1 MQKLVRG
8 IHEFQVNYFATNR
21 ALFQELAQRQSPE
34 TLFITC
40 SDSRVIPELI
50 TSAAPGDLF
59 IVRNIGNVVP
69 SHISGVKGGVAAAIQ
84 YAVEFLKVQNIIVC
98 GHTGCGAMEAI
109 LNPERLADLE
119 FVRRWLEQTD
129 QIRAIIARQYAELE
143 GAARVTAA
151 VEENVLV
158 QLENLRT
165 YPFIERRLQAKELQL
180 SGWVFQIATGEVY
193 EYDPEHHQFSLL
205 VAEEG
210 PERVSIGGATPA
222 R

>member
-1 MQKLVRG
+1 VQKLVRG

-21 ALFQELAQRQSPE
+21 ALFQELAARQSPE

-69 SHISGVKGGVAAAIQ
+69 SHVSGVKGGVAAAIQ

-109 LNPERLADLE
+109 LNPERLANLE

-158 QLENLRT
+158 QLENLRS
-165 YPFIERRLQAKELQL
+165 YPFIERRLQAKELAL

-210 PERVSIGGATPA
+210 PAPK
-222 R
+222 